1 MSKSERYQ
9 RGAEMMKQVYGD
21 LVPAAPEG
29 ASAFMD
35 VMVSQ
40 VFAEVWSRDGLS
52 IRDRRLLVM
61 GVIAASGEP
70 SVWGIQARAA
80 LQNGELDADQLREA
94 VIQLAQY
101 AGYPKVS
108 GLVAATEQAIADIAK
123 RQEEAG

>member
-1 MSKSERYQ
+1 MSNSERYQ
-9 RGAEMMKQVYGD
+9 RGADVMNEVYGD

-29 ASAFMD
+29 ANAFMD

-80 LQNGELDADQLREA
+80 LPRRTNPPMTVQPSRRFLPRSIIVIPSNGNEKRHQIEHQQRERN
-94 VIQLAQY
+94 
-101 AGYPKVS
+101 
-108 GLVAATEQAIADIAK
+108 EF
-123 RQEEAG
+123 

>member
-1 MSKSERYQ
+1 MSTSERYQ
-9 RGAEMMKQVYGD
+9 RGAEMMKEVYGD

-29 ASAFMD
+29 ANAFMD

-80 LQNGELDADQLREA
+80 LLNDELDADQLREA

-108 GLVAATEQAIADIAK
+108 GLVAATEQAIADIEK
-123 RQEEAG
+123 RKAEEG